1 MSTLQIEHKMR
12 QMQKAVFTLDD
23 IALLAGQKK
32 GSAAVTAHRL
42 VKNGILQH
50 IERRKFCLAGEDAKA
65 VASQL
70 VRPSCISFRSALFL
84 HGGTTQIPRELQV
97 ACLKN
102 RRPLTYMGEKISF
115 HSLPAGALG
124 AFQPFRAGQKA
135 YYLASKEKAL
145 ADCIARPSLCPMDE
159 VKEAVVRF
167 GSELDRA
174 KCMQYIKAYSGR
186 LAQKRMKEVL
196 THGD

>member
-1 MSTLQIEHKMR
+1 
-12 QMQKAVFTLDD
+12 MQKAVFTLDD

-42 VKNGILQH
+42 VKKGVLAH
-50 IERRKFCLAGEDAKA
+50 IERRRFCLAGEDAKA

-70 VRPSCISFRSALFL
+70 VRPSYISFRSALFL

-102 RRPLTYMGEKISF
+102 RRPLSYGGEKISF
-115 HSLPAGALG
+115 HRLPARALG
-124 AFQPFRAGQKA
+124 GFQPFRTGQKA
-135 YYLASKEKAL
+135 YFLADKEKAL
-145 ADCIARPSLCPMDE
+145 ADCITRPSLCPMDE
-159 VKEAVVRF
+159 VKEAAGRF
-167 GSELDRA
+167 GAGLDRA

-186 LAQKRMKEVL
+186 LARKRMEEAL
-196 THGD
+196 SYGA